1 MHRVIESHNR
11 ITDYFTRYA
20 QLAEPNEISRGKR
33 RYHFSSNGTRRVF
46 FILEGDFLLKL
57 QSENKMLNILSAPF
71 VMGVSPSLDEPPLYL
86 ERVDY
91 GKVSY
96 INYDFF
102 WETVLKEGL
111 LSDVM
116 MIMSEQYSDLMD
128 YIMLSKS
135 NSYDQVLSLIER
147 WQKIPPHLKRR
158 FSALHLIE
166 HSSYL
171 SKSSISRVLKE
182 LKDSGGLTL
191 ERGRFNHDD
200 VFKR

>member
-1 MHRVIESHNR
+1 MRNVMDSHNR
-11 ITDYFTRYA
+11 IIDFFTPHARV
-20 QLAEPNEISRGKR
+20 AEPDEISRGKR
-33 RYHFSSNGTRRVF
+33 RYYFSKKSTQRVF

-57 QSENKMLNILSAPF
+57 PSENKMLNILSAPF
-71 VMGVSPSLDEPPLYL
+71 VIGVSPSLDVPTLYL

-102 WETVLKEGL
+102 WETVLKESL

-116 MIMSEQYSDLMD
+116 MIMSEHYSDLMD

-135 NSYDQVLSLIER
+135 SSYDQVISLIEH
-147 WQKIPPHLKRR
+147 WQKIPPHLKKR
-158 FSALHLIE
+158 FSVLYLIG

-182 LKDSGGLTL
+182 LKESGKLTL
-191 ERGRFNHDD
+191 ERGRFSHDET
-200 VFKR
+200 FKR